1 MFDFIK
7 GDILTFVTIAQILFL
22 LITTVIM
29 SSSKQGNCFSS
40 FLIGM
45 LCQLCLL
52 FSQETLLFLLPAIVF
67 FVLHFVFMREHF
79 SSIKHKNSFYT
90 QW

>member
-1 MFDFIK
+1 MFDFAK
-7 GDILTFVTIAQILFL
+7 GDILTFVSIIQILFL
-22 LITTVIM
+22 LITTITM

-40 FLIGM
+40 FLLGM

-52 FSQETLLFLLPAIVF
+52 FSQERLLFLLPAIVF
-67 FVLHFVFMREHF
+67 FVLHFIFVKKHF
-79 SSIKHKNSFYT
+79 SDLKHKSNFYT